1 MRFHE
6 TDMVLE
12 GTSRLILGQRGG
24 IPDSSCN
31 RLLAR
36 QHAFSSTIA
45 TVETGQQDST
55 VKRAPFI
62 VIKDPHLSTNIL
74 SV

>member
-12 GTSRLILGQRGG
+12 GTSRLILGERGG
-24 IPDSSCN
+24 SPDPSCN

-36 QHAFSSTIA
+36 QQAISAPIA
-45 TVETGQQDST
+45 TVETGQQDT
-55 VKRAPFI
+55 MVKRVPFI
-62 VIKDPHLSTNIL
+62 VIKNTRLSTNIL